1 MVDISSK
8 LKGKVVAIT
17 GASGYIGSALTL
29 ELNKYSVKIVRVSR
43 TKLPPIEGIKDLAL
57 DLSIASSWIKIVSE
71 VDIIFHLAGNT
82 SLNYAEK
89 NPKESL
95 KSALLPISQLIS
107 ASRELCR
114 SPTVVFAST
123 ATVYGLT
130 NEFPVVE
137 SIKPNPISTY
147 DLHKFFAEQELF
159 KASQKNIINSINLR
173 LANVYGPSLT
183 ESIAESRGVL
193 NKLTRMRLEG
203 GKIQIYGDGN
213 NIRDYVYIGDVVN
226 AFIHASIIGN
236 AENILNFLNIKQL
249 VLVDPW
255 KQYIDYKTGSS
266 AMNRDQTSFD
276 DLYLKVKSRFSNN
289 SKVKIIRDKSI
300 NAAKMFDDEY
310 FDFIYIDGD
319 HSYEAVLADLLAWY
333 PKLKKF
339 GVMCGDDYGHISG
352 HGVIKAVTEFAFKY
366 KFFVSHGEDNQFW
379 FVKT

>member
-1 MVDISSK
+1 MILAK
-8 LKGKVVAIT
+8 NELAGKVVAIT

-43 TKLPPIEGIKDLAL
+43 TKLPPIEGIKDLVL

-203 GKIQIYGDGN
+203 GEIQIYGDGN

-236 AENILNFLNIKQL
+236 AENILNVASGVGTRVNQVFSLICAEIEKQTGIIGAVENTDWPKGTHEIEKSNYIGSIELIKSLTGWQPSVSLEEGIRLL
-249 VLVDPW
+249 V
-255 KQYIDYKTGSS
+255 KHYSKEGID
-266 AMNRDQTSFD
+266 N
-276 DLYLKVKSRFSNN
+276 
-289 SKVKIIRDKSI
+289 
-300 NAAKMFDDEY
+300 E
-310 FDFIYIDGD
+310 
-319 HSYEAVLADLLAWY
+319 
-333 PKLKKF
+333 
-339 GVMCGDDYGHISG
+339 
-352 HGVIKAVTEFAFKY
+352 
-366 KFFVSHGEDNQFW
+366 VS
-379 FVKT
+379 